1 MSNGARNKS
10 TAARRVWQ
18 QMFDLLMRTAPQ
30 RMQSLGKRGLTPN
43 DARGISSLDPVE
55 GRTMKSLADEWRCD
69 ASNATWIVDRL
80 EKMGLAERKS
90 VPHDRRVKLVVLT
103 RKGLKLRTELME
115 EYYDPPADILRLSSS
130 QLEVLDEVLGNLA
143 KEGRSPTSEQRIQP
157 ARNGRAAISD

>member
-1 MSNGARNKS
+1 MSNGARSKS
-10 TAARRVWQ
+10 AAARRVWQ

-30 RMQSLGKRGLTPN
+30 RMQSLGQRGLTPN

-80 EKMGLAERKS
+80 EKMGLAERKT

-115 EYYDPPADILRLSSS
+115 EYYDPPPDILRLSSS
-130 QLEVLDEVLGNLA
+130 QLEVLEGVLGSLI
-143 KEGRSPTSEQRIQP
+143 KEGRRGS
-157 ARNGRAAISD
+157 